1 METRIKYIKKKNS
14 WYYAVQVKKW
24 IFWKTLKLCST
35 WLDVEKFFDFLE
47 KVEEYNNK
55 NNNPKPTNKVVYTG
69 YGVRDIISNGSPDWK
84 LGFFTTYPKKTKRGS
99 SGGVDWVDSCGHAIL
114 PLISIN
120 LPKLFSKECLEPM
133 KLRITIEQME
143 E

>member
-1 METRIKYIKKKNS
+1 METRIKYIKKNNS
-14 WYYAVQVKKW
+14 WYYAVQTKKW
-24 IFWKTLKLCST
+24 VFWKTLKLCST

-55 NNNPKPTNKVVYTG
+55 NNNPKPVNKVVYTG
-69 YGVRDIISNGSPDWK
+69 YGVRDIISNGSSDWR
-84 LGFFTTYPKKTKRGS
+84 LSFFTTYPKKTKRCS
-99 SGGVDWVDSCGHAIL
+99 TGGLDWVDSHGHSL

-120 LPKLFSKECLEPM
+120 LPKLFGKEYLEPT
-133 KLRITIEQME
+133 KLRITIEQIE

>member
-1 METRIKYIKKKNS
+1 METRIKYIKKNNS
-14 WYYAVQVKKW
+14 WYYAVQTKKW

-35 WLDVEKFFDFLE
+35 WIDVEKFFDFLE
-47 KVEEYNNK
+47 KVEDYNNK
-55 NNNPKPTNKVVYTG
+55 NGKSVNKVVYTG
-69 YGVRDIISNGSPDWK
+69 YGVRDIISTGSPDWK
-84 LGFFTTYPKKTKRGS
+84 LGFFTTYPKQKKRCS
-99 SGGVDWVDSCGHAIL
+99 TGGLEWVDSHEHTV

-120 LPKLFSKECLEPM
+120 LPKLFGKECLEPT

>member
-1 METRIKYIKKKNS
+1 METRIKYIQKNNS

-35 WLDVEKFFDFLE
+35 WPDVEKFFDFLE

-69 YGVRDIISNGSPDWK
+69 YGVRDIISNGSPDWM
-84 LGFFTTYPKKTKRGS
+84 LSFFTTYPKKTKRC
-99 SGGVDWVDSCGHAIL
+99 GGGGGIKWVDSCGHAL

-120 LPKLFSKECLEPM
+120 LPKLFGKECLDPM
-133 KLRITIEQME
+133 KLRITIEQIE